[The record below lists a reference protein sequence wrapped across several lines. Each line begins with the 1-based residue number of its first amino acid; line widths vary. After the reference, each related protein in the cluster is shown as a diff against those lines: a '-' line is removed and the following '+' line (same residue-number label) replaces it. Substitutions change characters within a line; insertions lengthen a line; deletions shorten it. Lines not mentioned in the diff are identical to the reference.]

1 VVTPTRA
8 SLCVEVTAQDQGGE
22 QGQAVS
28 WAVTIWATGGSV
40 PNVKIQ
46 LATTPSGSGSPD
58 FSQGCGSD
66 DGTAACGLG
75 TVASSAAQRQLMA
88 EDTVPLDAATV
99 SSVSLIATGSGT
111 GLGTDP
117 LASADV
123 VITAPATPVGATTT
137 TLPTAGVPGVSSS
150 ATLSPG
156 GSASGLF
163 PTVSPNGAGSP
174 GAAGTPGASTGSGEP
189 GSIGAT
195 PVADVSAVGKSSSAL
210 GPQVV
215 GLAVLGVALLLAVAR
230 VSVRRPA
237 AAGTSAATGPG
248 ASGAGPGPGPGPG
261 PGQADA
267 GAADAKPSEDPGRAG
282 TDTPE
287 A

>member
-1 VVTPTRA
+1 VLRVVTPTRP
-8 SLCVEVTAQDQGGE
+8 SLCVEVTAQDQAGE

-28 WAVTIWATGGSV
+28 WAVTVWATGGSV
-40 PNVKIQ
+40 PGVKIQ
-46 LATTPSGSGSPD
+46 LATTPTGSGSPD
-58 FSQGCGSD
+58 FSLGCGTD
-66 DGTAACGLG
+66 DGTAACSLG
-75 TVASSAAQRQLMA
+75 TVESSAAQRQLMA
-88 EDTVPLDAATV
+88 EDTVPLEAATV

-123 VITAPATPVGATTT
+123 AVTAPATPVGATT
-137 TLPTAGVPGVSSS
+137 LPTVGVPGVSSS

-163 PTVSPNGAGSP
+163 PTVSPSGAGLP
-174 GAAGTPGASTGSGEP
+174 GAAGTPGTPGSSTGSSEP

-195 PVADVSAVGKSSSAL
+195 PVADISAVGKSSSSL

-237 AAGTSAATGPG
+237 AAGGSAAAGSG
-248 ASGAGPGPGPGPG
+248 ASGAGP
-261 PGQADA
+261 AEA
-267 GAADAKPSEDPGRAG
+267 GAAEAKPSEDPGGAASDASE
-282 TDTPE
+282 T
-287 A
+287 

>member
-1 VVTPTRA
+1 VLRVVTPTRP
-8 SLCVEVTAQDQGGE
+8 SLCVEVTAQDQAGE

-28 WAVTIWATGGSV
+28 WAVTVWATGGSV
-40 PNVKIQ
+40 PDVKIQ
-46 LATTPSGSGSPD
+46 LATTPAGSGSPD
-58 FSQGCGSD
+58 FSLGCGTD
-66 DGTAACGLG
+66 DGTAACSLG
-75 TVASSAAQRQLMA
+75 TVESSAAQRQLMA

-123 VITAPATPVGATTT
+123 AVTAPPTPVGAT

-163 PTVSPNGAGSP
+163 PTVSPSGAGLP
-174 GAAGTPGASTGSGEP
+174 GAAGTPGAPGSSAGSSEP

-195 PVADVSAVGKSSSAL
+195 PVADVSAVGKSSSSL
-210 GPQVV
+210 GPQVA

-237 AAGTSAATGPG
+237 SAGAAGVAKAS
-248 ASGAGPGPGPGPG
+248 SGAGGSGPA
-261 PGQADA
+261 QAEA
-267 GAADAKPSEDPGRAG
+267 VAADPQPLPEDLRKAAPEDPGA
-282 TDTPE
+282 
-287 A
+287 